1 MYYCRTY
8 PYFEHK
14 LQLMNFKKYFLLL
27 TFTLLVAVSQVF
39 AGDFYWVGN
48 SGNWNDASHWSNISG
63 GKGGVGIPTSN
74 DNIFIDNNS
83 FFQAKAEVK
92 INSSIS
98 INNLNI
104 ISQKDFTISSSKN
117 TDINIHG
124 SAQVTSVFNNQIKSS
139 IRFKSS
145 KSENIN
151 LGWFLWQTDIYFEG
165 IGTYKLTSPIQ
176 NHASVL
182 NHVSGT
188 LDLNGFDVLCG
199 SFVSNSTQKRTLL
212 SDKSSIL
219 AYNSWN
225 VEEKK
230 NAYDFSKTTIYF
242 MGQNQQISNADKRDY
257 EIIGLN
263 SGGLSTQKTV
273 SNGVVST
280 DTVSCGNNCDG
291 SLTVTANTTCPNATV
306 DWLPGTGVN
315 TYTGECFNCPVPGPV
330 VTNTITGLCPGVYT
344 AVVRNDCD
352 ASVIA
357 PQGRVEGHPSIVP
370 IFEDVVQTKCKD
382 TCDGAISIIVT
393 GASFANFTYQWLP
406 IPPFTLADNTSAV
419 SGLCTGN
426 YSVEVRD
433 GFGCIDTFDYF
444 VPEPDFVYPNVTVTN
459 ISCFDDCSGTAT
471 ANPTGGN
478 GGYVYQWSANA
489 APNVLTNPGITNLC
503 EGNYTVNILD
513 SRGCPGDTTVTIS
526 APDSLTITS
535 SQINVSCGGYCDA
548 TATATVVTGGVGPY
562 THTWST
568 GFSET
573 LNAGQISSISGLCA
587 GTYTDSISDGNGCDT
602 VLTFIITEPD
612 TLLTSTVITNVTC
625 FGADDGTA
633 ITTPVNG
640 TAPYN
645 FSWSC
650 GASTLDTIFGLAPGQ
665 CIVTVTDDNGC
676 EIRDTIMI
684 TEPDILIANPS
695 VVQDMSCPG
704 VCDGIA
710 TTNPTGGTLPYS
722 YSWDNTDITQT
733 TTTGLC
739 EGFVVITVTDSNTCV
754 AIDSIEIQEPL
765 PMILTMSHTDVTC
778 EGICDGT
785 GSVVVSG
792 GTPNYSYNWLPAPP
806 NGQGTDTIFGLCPNV
821 YTVTVTDAGGCSASN
836 SITVV
841 EPNAL
846 TVNVVNT
853 DLRCNQLCEGTATA
867 TPSGGT
873 SPYSVSWDG
882 AAFIPVVGVSNTI
895 TNLCAG
901 NHTVDI
907 RDANGCI
914 IPSNFTIDE
923 PTPIT
928 TVSSGTDLSCF
939 GVCSGSVTT
948 TPSGGTS
955 PYDFSWNTTPAP
967 TLTQTVNNLC
977 AGTYIVT
984 ITDDSLCILT
994 DTVTI
999 IEPIQLDP
1007 NVQFT
1012 NITCNN
1018 LNNGTATALPTGGTA
1033 GYTIIWRNIPA
1044 NTIIPGNPIS
1054 GLSAGQYY
1062 VTVTDV
1068 AGCVERDTITITNPP
1083 VIVVNPSAVS
1093 TSCETNCDGSATVN
1107 PTGGTGSISSF
1118 TFSWCSGDITQTTA
1132 PTLCPGTYC
1141 ITVTDSLGCSRT
1153 DSVTIAPSIVIT
1165 ILTDTVGISCNGAC
1179 DGEATANPAGGLL
1192 PYNYSWTNGDTTQ
1205 TADGLC
1211 PGNYI
1216 VTVTDQ
1222 TGCIATQSV
1231 TMPVDPSVLVP
1242 NGIATNVTCNGA
1254 NDGTISANPTGGVP
1268 PYTLTYSNTPQTG
1281 LAPGIYWVTVTDA
1294 NLCSQ
1299 TDTLVITEPDSI
1311 VPNEVLVDV
1320 NCNGNTTGSIT
1331 LNPSGGTPGYTYLW
1345 GNGLGTNSSISSLG
1359 DGTYTVTITDTTG
1372 CTKLDT
1378 FDIVEPTI
1386 FSSNPLNVPE
1396 TCFGDCDGIAGII
1409 VTGGTEPHTTTW
1421 SNTLTTDTINGL
1433 CPGTYSAIAIDAN
1446 GCSTTQ
1452 NVTILG
1458 PAVFNANVTG
1468 TSIACNGACTGT
1480 ASASPSGGNGSYTF
1494 VWTSVGG
1501 SPIINPTNS
1510 SISNLCPDTYNVTVT
1525 DANGC
1530 TTLGSYTVSDVAV
1543 LQVALDSTNITCNG
1557 LNDGTATVTPIGG
1570 TAPYTISWVGGNLP
1584 IPTST
1589 ASISNLIPGVYTVNV
1604 TDTNGCFFD
1613 GTITI
1618 EEPDVILAN
1627 EVVVGAGCGASDG
1640 SITVNPSGG
1649 TPTYTHSWSN
1659 GSILDNVTNLS
1670 AGFYSDTVTD
1680 NNGCIQI
1687 FTFAVSNPT
1696 GPSGV
1701 VTTVID
1707 ASCFG
1712 SCDGAANVIP
1722 IGGTPNYLYNW
1733 NVPGQTDSTITGQCA
1748 GTYNLTITDAGNCVL
1763 NTFVVIGETDSIT
1776 ANSTFTPVSCSGT
1789 CDGTASV
1796 TPSGGTSPYTYL
1808 WANGQTTSSVSNL
1821 CVGATSVTITDF
1833 NGCTNVVN
1841 FDITSPNVLTAIIS
1855 STDVSCNGGNDGT
1868 ATVTPT
1874 DGTAPYTYQW
1884 NDALSQTTQTATG
1897 LIAGTYTV
1905 TVTDLNGCSTSDVVT
1920 VNENSLMVANEI
1932 TTDATCGTND
1942 GTITLAP
1949 SGGNAPYTYV
1959 WTSLPGITVPNVT
1972 GLSAGTYSV
1981 EITDANGCMQ
1991 LFLIP
1996 INNANGPVVNVS
2008 TTDASCNGVC
2018 DGTASVAIVSG
2029 TPNYTYLWTGTGIT
2043 GQTTTSVSGLCAD
2056 NYTVQVTDGNGCITV
2071 TPVIIGENSL
2081 ITAIVN
2087 TNDVTCNGGNDG
2099 SATVVPSGGVP
2110 PYSYS
2115 WSGPCAA
2122 PNNNAVAGLCAGN
2135 YIVTVTDALGC
2146 SSPIN
2151 VVINETNVLSVTASA
2166 NNLTCFGQ
2174 NDGSATATPTGGTAP
2189 YTYLWSNSLTTS
2201 TIVGLSTGNYSV
2213 TVTDANGCS
2222 ATDNVTIFSG
2232 NALTASF
2239 TTSDAACGVCDGSAT
2254 INVGVGSGPYT
2265 YLWLPTGQ
2273 TTSSVNNL
2281 CPGAYDVE
2289 VTNVFGCTQTFT
2301 VLISNPNGP
2310 DLLSTSDSTSCFESC
2325 DGSAQT
2331 EIVSGTSPF
2340 IYQWDDN
2347 LLQTNDTATALCA
2360 GLYNVVVQDS
2370 LGCISVDSVRVFEPE
2385 EILANL
2391 TSTPISC
2398 SGVCDATATV
2408 NPTGG
2413 VGAYTISWSNGD
2425 VGLTAT
2431 NLCVGNHTVTIT
2443 DDNGCSIVHN
2453 FTINTPTV
2461 LNLSLSSTST
2471 TCNADCDATALGIVN
2486 GGTPPYN
2493 YSWDTAPTQTN
2504 SLATTLCAG
2513 LYTLTVTDNRGCII
2527 SDTISVLSPDVLST
2541 SSVVTDANCNGQNDG
2556 SITTNPV
2563 GGVVPYTYIWSTAP
2577 IQTGQT
2583 ATGLAAGTYNVIVV
2597 DANGCTAYD
2606 TLTVNEPNT
2615 LNDSTTVNGPN
2626 CGVCDGSATANPVGG
2641 VGPFT
2646 YLWGNGDNTQTTTTG
2661 LCAGIIT
2668 LQITDQGTGCVYD
2681 YNVIVNSVTGPDL
2694 VITKT
2699 DETCVGSCDGT
2710 ALVSASNGNLPYSYS
2725 WSPVGGIDSLAT
2737 GLCADFYTV
2746 TVTDALNCI
2755 SIDTISINNSGLN
2768 LSVVNV
2774 IPESCFN
2781 ACDGSAT
2788 VVVGAGTSPFTYQWN
2803 PTGGNNDVATNLCAG
2818 NYIAVVTDSTNCR
2831 DSISTVIIS
2840 PDVLDVSINTQ
2851 TQITC
2856 NAECDG
2862 RLIASPLGGTA
2873 PYTYLWSNGQST
2885 QVISGLCA
2893 GTYWVE
2899 ITDAGGCIATDTIT
2913 LTEPSAILANEN
2925 FIDPACNVCNGQIQ
2939 LNPSGGTGPY
2949 QFAWGF
2955 PLVPQNTATV
2965 INLCAGVYSV
2975 DITDDNGC
2983 INSFS
2988 FALSNTNA
2996 PDPNTTII
3004 NPTCNNSCDGSIVS
3018 NATGGTA
3025 PYTYVWSPNA
3035 APNNLF
3041 DSTVVNLC
3049 SDIYTL
3055 NVTDAVGCVGVVVD
3069 TLVNPDVLLANVT
3082 SSNVTCNGFNDGWA
3096 VVHPIGGSTPYN
3108 TAVWTP
3114 GGVNDSI
3121 SGLAPGT
3128 YLVSVTDSN
3137 GCTVQ
3142 DSAVITEPTLI
3153 SASALVTDASCSSVC
3168 DGQATLTVNGGTGG
3182 YTFNWNPSGQNTA
3195 TATNLCF
3202 GSYQVTITDN
3212 SGCSILQTVNV
3223 GSLDTV
3229 LAFAGNDTSVC
3240 ATNSVTLN
3248 GTTIGLVTGVEWF
3261 VLPGMGSLGTNN
3273 NVVVSSTIAGTV
3285 CYVFEAFGVCN
3296 GFDTVCVTYNP
3307 QPVANAGNDVTIL
3320 EGTSTQLNA
3329 SGGGTYVWTPSEGL
3343 SDTTI
3348 SSPIANPLV
3357 TTTYTV
3363 TVTSA
3368 EGCTSTDEVIVT
3380 VIPTIRFPD
3389 GITPNGDGKNDTWVI
3404 DYIDQY
3410 PNHVV
3415 EIYNRWGELLYRS
3428 TAYKNDWDGTYNGEN
3443 LPVGTYYYVIELND
3457 GKTKPF
3463 TGPLTVLR

>member
-1 MYYCRTY
+1 
-8 PYFEHK
+8 
-14 LQLMNFKKYFLLL
+14 MNFKKYFLLL
-27 TFTLLVAVSQVF
+27 TFSLLVVVSQVF

-48 SGNWNDASHWSNISG
+48 SGNWNDASHWSSTSG
-63 GKGGVGIPTSN
+63 GKGGLGTPSSS
-74 DNIFIDNNS
+74 DNVFIDNNS
-83 FFQAKAEVK
+83 FSQAKAEVN
-92 INSSIS
+92 IGSGIS

-104 ISQKDFTISSSKN
+104 SSKKDFTINSPKN
-117 TDINIHG
+117 TDINIYG
-124 SAQVTSVFNNQIKSS
+124 SVQVVSVFNNQIKSS

-165 IGTYKLTSPIQ
+165 TGTYKLSSPIQ
-176 NHASVL
+176 NHANSL

-199 SFVSNSTQKRTLL
+199 SFVSNSSQKRTLL
-212 SDKSSIL
+212 SDKSTIL
-219 AYNSWN
+219 AYINWK
-225 VEEKK
+225 VEDKK
-230 NAYDFSKTTIYF
+230 NSYDFSKTTIYF
-242 MGQNQQISNADKRDY
+242 MGEHLQTFNAEKRNY

-291 SLTVTANTTCPNATV
+291 SLTVTANTTCPNATI
-306 DWLPGTGVN
+306 DWLPGAGIN
-315 TYTGECFNCPVPGPV
+315 SYTGECFNCPVPGPI

-406 IPPFTLADNTSAV
+406 MPPFTLVDNTPSV

-503 EGNYTVNILD
+503 IGNYTVNILD

-548 TATATVVTGGVGPY
+548 SATATVVTGGVGPY
-562 THTWST
+562 THNWNT

-573 LNAGQISSISGLCA
+573 LNAGQVSSISGLCA

-612 TLLTSTVITNVTC
+612 TLLTSTSVTNVTC
-625 FGADDGTA
+625 FGANDGTA
-633 ITTPVNG
+633 ITTPING
-640 TAPYN
+640 TAPYD

-676 EIRDTIMI
+676 EIRDTITI
-684 TEPDILIANPS
+684 TEPDVLIANPA

-722 YSWDNTDITQT
+722 YSWDNTDLTQT

-739 EGFVVITVTDSNTCV
+739 EGFVVVTVTDSNLCV
-754 AIDSIEIQEPL
+754 AIDSVEIQEPL
-765 PMILTMSHTDVTC
+765 PMILTMNQTDVTC
-778 EGICDGT
+778 QGACDGT

-792 GTPNYSYNWLPAPP
+792 GTPNYSYNWLPAPT

-836 SITVV
+836 SITID

-846 TVNVVNT
+846 AVNVTNT

-882 AAFIPVVGVSNTI
+882 AAFVPVVGASNTI

-901 NHTVDI
+901 NHTLDV

-955 PYDFSWNTTPAP
+955 PYDFSWNTIPAP

-984 ITDDSLCILT
+984 ITDDSLCTLT

-999 IEPIQLDP
+999 IEPIQLNP

-1012 NITCNN
+1012 NISCNN

-1033 GYTIIWRNIPA
+1033 GYTIVWRNIPA

-1062 VTVTDV
+1062 VTVTDA

-1083 VIVVNPSAVS
+1083 IIVVNPSAIS

-1118 TFSWCSGDITQTTA
+1118 TFAWCSGDVTQTTA
-1132 PTLCPGTYC
+1132 STLCPGTYC

-1179 DGEATANPAGGLL
+1179 DGEATANPVGGVL
-1192 PYNYSWTNGDTTQ
+1192 PYIYSWNTVPTQSSQ
-1205 TADGLC
+1205 TATGLC
-1211 PGNYI
+1211 PGNYT

-1268 PYTLTYSNTPQTG
+1268 PYILTYSNTPQTG
-1281 LAPGIYWVTVTDA
+1281 LAPGTYWVTVTDA

-1311 VPNEVLVDV
+1311 VSNEVIVDV

-1345 GNGLGTNSSISSLG
+1345 GGGLGTNSSISSLG
-1359 DGTYTVTITDTTG
+1359 NGTYTVTITDTTG

-1378 FDIVEPTI
+1378 FDIVEPTV

-1409 VTGGTEPHTTTW
+1409 VSGGTEPHSTTW
-1421 SNTLTTDTINGL
+1421 SNALTTDTITGL

-1468 TSIACNGACTGT
+1468 TSIECNGACTGT
-1480 ASASPSGGNGSYTF
+1480 ATAAPSGGNGGYTF

-1501 SPIINPTNS
+1501 SPITNPTSS
-1510 SISNLCPDTYNVTVT
+1510 SISNLCPDTYNVTIT

-1530 TTLGSYTVSDVAV
+1530 TILGSYTVSDVAV
-1543 LQVALDSTNITCNG
+1543 LQVTLDSTNITCNG
-1557 LNDGTATVTPIGG
+1557 LNNGTATVTPIGG
-1570 TAPYTISWVGGNLP
+1570 TAPYAISWVGGNLP
-1584 IPTST
+1584 VPTST
-1589 ASISNLIPGVYTVNV
+1589 ASISNLVPGVYTVNV

-1613 GTITI
+1613 GTVII
-1618 EEPDVILAN
+1618 EEPTLIIPN
-1627 EVVVGAGCGASDG
+1627 ETVVDAACGANDG
-1640 SITVNPSGG
+1640 SISLNPSGG
-1649 TPTYTHSWSN
+1649 TPIYTHSWSN
-1659 GSILDNVTNLS
+1659 GSTLDNITNLPV
-1670 AGFYSDTVTD
+1670 GFYSDTITD
-1680 NNGCIQI
+1680 ANGCSQT
-1687 FTFAVSNPT
+1687 FTFAISNPS

-1707 ASCFG
+1707 ATCFG
-1712 SCDGAANVIP
+1712 ACNGSANVIP
-1722 IGGTPNYLYNW
+1722 IGGTPGYTYNW
-1733 NVPGQTDSTITGQCA
+1733 NVPGQTDSTITGQCS
-1748 GTYNLTITDAGNCVL
+1748 GTYNLTITDAANCVL
-1763 NTFVVIGETDSIT
+1763 NTFVIIGEADSIT
-1776 ANSTFTPVSCSGT
+1776 ANSSFTPVSCSGT

-1821 CVGATSVTITDF
+1821 CVGPTSVTITDF

-1841 FDITSPNVLTAIIS
+1841 FDITSPNVLTVITS

-1868 ATVTPT
+1868 VSVTPT

-1884 NDALSQTTQTATG
+1884 DDALSQTTQTATG

-1905 TVTDLNGCSTSDVVT
+1905 TVTDLNGCSTSDVVV
-1920 VNENSLMVANEI
+1920 VNENSLIVANEI
-1932 TTDATCGTND
+1932 TTDATCGSND
-1942 GTITLAP
+1942 GTAVVNPT
-1949 SGGNAPYTYV
+1949 GGAGGYTYFWPALGV
-1959 WTSLPGITVPNVT
+1959 SVPNVT
-1972 GLSAGTYSV
+1972 GLSAGTYTV

-1991 LFLIP
+1991 SFLIP
-1996 INNANGPVVNVS
+1996 INNANGPVVDVS
-2008 TTDASCNGVC
+2008 TTDASCNGTC
-2018 DGTASVAIVSG
+2018 DGTASVAITSG

-2056 NYTVQVTDGNGCITV
+2056 NYTIEVTDGNGCITV
-2071 TPVIIGENSL
+2071 IPVIIGENSL
-2081 ITAIVN
+2081 ITATVN

-2151 VVINETNVLSVTASA
+2151 VVINENNVLSVTASA
-2166 NNLTCFGQ
+2166 NSLTCFGQ

-2189 YTYLWSNSLTTS
+2189 YTYLWSNSLTTP
-2201 TIVGLSTGNYSV
+2201 TIVGLGTGNYSV

-2273 TTSSVNNL
+2273 TTPAVNNL

-2289 VTNVFGCTQTFT
+2289 VTNIFGCTQTFT

-2310 DLLSTSDSTSCFESC
+2310 DLLSSSDSTSCFESC
-2325 DGSAQT
+2325 DGAAQT

-2471 TCNADCDATALGIVN
+2471 TCNSDCDATALGIVN

-2513 LYTLTVTDNRGCII
+2513 LYTLTVTDSRGCII
-2527 SDTISVLSPDVLST
+2527 SDTISVLSPNVLST

-2556 SITTNPV
+2556 SITTNPT
-2563 GGVVPYTYIWSTAP
+2563 GGVAPYTYIWSTTP

-2606 TLTVNEPNT
+2606 TLVVNEPST

-2668 LQITDQGTGCVYD
+2668 LQITDQGTGCIYD

-2694 VITKT
+2694 LITKT

-2755 SIDTISINNSGLN
+2755 TIDTITINNSGLD
-2768 LSVVNV
+2768 LSIINV

-2781 ACDGSAT
+2781 ACDGGAT
-2788 VVVGAGTSPFTYQWN
+2788 VVVGAGTSPFIYQWN

-2818 NYIAVVTDSTNCR
+2818 NYIAVVTDSMNCR

-2840 PDVLDVSINTQ
+2840 PDVLDVSINIQ
-2851 TQITC
+2851 TQIAC

-2862 RLIASPLGGTA
+2862 RLIASPIGGTA

-2899 ITDAGGCIATDTIT
+2899 ITDAGGCTATDTII
-2913 LTEPSAILANEN
+2913 LSEPTAILANEN
-2925 FIDPACNVCNGQIQ
+2925 FIDPACNVCDGQIQ

-2983 INSFS
+2983 TNNFS

-3025 PYTYVWSPNA
+3025 PYSYVWSPNA

-3055 NVTDAVGCVGVVVD
+3055 NVTDAVGCVGVVID

-3082 SSNVTCNGFNDGWA
+3082 SSNSTCNGFNDGWA
-3096 VVHPIGGSTPYN
+3096 VVHPIGGSAPYN

-3128 YLVSVTDSN
+3128 YLVSVTDAN
-3137 GCTVQ
+3137 GCSVQ

-3168 DGQATLTVNGGTGG
+3168 DGQAALTVNGGTGG
-3182 YTFNWNPSGQNTA
+3182 YTFNWNPTGQVNS

-3223 GSLDTV
+3223 GSLDTI

-3261 VLPGMGSLGTNN
+3261 VLPGMVSLGTNN
-3273 NVVVSSTIAGTV
+3273 SVVVSSAVAGTV
-3285 CYVFEAFGVCN
+3285 CYVFEAYGVCN

-3307 QPVANAGNDVTIL
+3307 QPVANAGDDITIL

-3329 SGGGTYVWTPSEGL
+3329 SGGGTYVWAPAEGL

-3368 EGCTSTDEVIVT
+3368 EGCTSTDEVVVT